1 MLNLSE
7 KKHRK
12 KTDNLSI
19 RMYKNK
25 IENGIT
31 FKTKTGYYIELLMLE
46 TMKLLGGTEKS
57 KNKSK
62 NVENVPYLEITWIV
76 LIHCN
81 IVDNDYQ
88 GNLRVLYTFV
98 PNKSFSQVWFTDQ
111 NSRKRRHRTT
121 CYSVW
126 PRDRIF
132 VIWKKW

>member
-19 RMYKNK
+19 GMYVNK

-62 NVENVPYLEITWIV
+62 NVENVPYLKIT
-76 LIHCN
+76 
-81 IVDNDYQ
+81 
-88 GNLRVLYTFV
+88 
-98 PNKSFSQVWFTDQ
+98 
-111 NSRKRRHRTT
+111 
-121 CYSVW
+121 
-126 PRDRIF
+126 
-132 VIWKKW
+132 